1 MSKKERHRERTKKRE
16 KKNETNDTHTKKKD
30 DDDFT
35 KKKTKK
41 TKKMGCAHSS
51 PEQQHRGSAS
61 QRLFRQ
67 LFGTTTPYD
76 DDDDDGSDDDDAR
89 TDGRRRR
96 RGASS
101 SSSSSRQDREQRQ
114 RRDDDVMKTK
124 VVLLGDSG
132 VGKSC
137 IVNRFATNTFDIDSR
152 VTVGAAFVARTIEV
166 NDETRDGKERK
177 VKFEIWDTAGQERY
191 ESLANLYYR
200 RAHVALVVFALDDEK
215 SFEKARFWINELK
228 EKCERRDALI
238 ILCGN
243 KMDKITDEH
252 EDRIVENSS
261 KNNFNGRTKIEK
273 GNDGEIVE
281 GKEEDDEEDEEEEE
295 TIFVTMDRAERMAN
309 ELGCHMCV
317 TSSAK
322 TGEGVEELFF
332 EVARK
337 LLQREKGSRRKTDA
351 TNSEASKQK
360 KTRNTSTSGA
370 RANAETAVVPPR
382 TRDEEANNA
391 TKKKKKKKKK
401 KTATTTD
408 GESNPSRRPLH
419 DT

>member
-51 PEQQHRGSAS
+51 PEQQHRASAS

>member
-1 MSKKERHRERTKKRE
+1 
-16 KKNETNDTHTKKKD
+16 
-30 DDDFT
+30 
-35 KKKTKK
+35 
-41 TKKMGCAHSS
+41 MGCAQSTPNSS
-51 PEQQHRGSAS
+51 SSQ

-67 LFGTTTPYD
+67 LFGGASTDENEED
-76 DDDDDGSDDDDAR
+76 DD
-89 TDGRRRR
+89 RR
-96 RGASS
+96 RGRGTLS
-101 SSSSSRQDREQRQ
+101 QQEFQRQ
-114 RRDDDVMKTK
+114 QRARQKATEEVLKTK

-166 NDETRDGKERK
+166 LNSGEEEETEGNASRKSKKKSKEISATSVDGESSGGASKRK

-228 EKCERRDALI
+228 EKCEKRDVLI

-252 EDRIVENSS
+252 EDRIVEPSS
-261 KNNFNGRTKIEK
+261 SSRKKE
-273 GNDGEIVE
+273 GEIME
-281 GKEEDDEEDEEEEE
+281 SEEEERKDDDDDAM
-295 TIFVTMDRAERMAN
+295 FVSMDRAERMAN

-332 EVARK
+332 EVART
-337 LLQREKGSRRKTDA
+337 LLRKQRNGGGGATIATRKKPKAKSDENREGSTLP
-351 TNSEASKQK
+351 
-360 KTRNTSTSGA
+360 
-370 RANAETAVVPPR
+370 PPR
-382 TRDEEANNA
+382 SQIERNPDDDAA
-391 TKKKKKKKKK
+391 VPADAAKKKKK
-401 KTATTTD
+401 KTRTKKD
-408 GESNPSRRPLH
+408 MSNNPTRRPLH
-419 DT
+419 DTS

>member
-1 MSKKERHRERTKKRE
+1 
-16 KKNETNDTHTKKKD
+16 
-30 DDDFT
+30 
-35 KKKTKK
+35 
-41 TKKMGCAHSS
+41 MGCAQSTPSHNSSSQHS
-51 PEQQHRGSAS
+51 
-61 QRLFRQ
+61 RLFRQ
-67 LFGTTTPYD
+67 LFGNTSSQEEED
-76 DDDDDGSDDDDAR
+76 NDE
-89 TDGRRRR
+89 RRRT

-101 SSSSSRQDREQRQ
+101 SSSSRQQ
-114 RRDDDVMKTK
+114 RREEQEDILKTK

-137 IVNRFATNTFDIDSR
+137 IVNRFATNTFDVDSR

-166 NDETRDGKERK
+166 NKSDKDESVIKTKKPTQTARR

-200 RAHVALVVFALDDEK
+200 RAHVAIVVFALDDEK

-228 EKCERRDALI
+228 EKCEKRDALI

-252 EDRIVENSS
+252 EDRIEEPSS
-261 KNNFNGRTKIEK
+261 SSRGGNG
-273 GNDGEIVE
+273 GDEIVE
-281 GKEEDDEEDEEEEE
+281 DDDGNAV
-295 TIFVTMDRAERMAN
+295 FVSMDRANRMAN

-332 EVARK
+332 EVART
-337 LLQREKGSRRKTDA
+337 LLRKQRNGGGKSEA
-351 TNSEASKQK
+351 TNGVDGGTTTAKKMKTKKAKK
-360 KTRNTSTSGA
+360 KTRSNTTSA
-370 RANAETAVVPPR
+370 RNDADQEEEGEEGGENDGDANTAALTAREFGANAK
-382 TRDEEANNA
+382 
-391 TKKKKKKKKK
+391 TKKKKKKK
-401 KTATTTD
+401 TMQ
-408 GESNPSRRPLH
+408 GETSNPSRRPLH

>member
-1 MSKKERHRERTKKRE
+1 MSKKEKSTEEKRKKKKRRR
-16 KKNETNDTHTKKKD
+16 KKRNKKKEKKD
-30 DDDFT
+30 DDDKNDDFT
-35 KKKTKK
+35 KKKKKKKKKTKK
-41 TKKMGCAHSS
+41 KKTKKKMGCAHSS
-51 PEQQHRGSAS
+51 PEQQQHRGSSAS

-76 DDDDDGSDDDDAR
+76 DDDGSFYDDDAR
-89 TDGRRRR
+89 TDGRRRRR

-101 SSSSSRQDREQRQ
+101 SSSSSRQDRDQQRQ

-261 KNNFNGRTKIEK
+261 KNNFNRRTKIEK

-281 GKEEDDEEDEEEEE
+281 GKEEDDDEEEEE
-295 TIFVTMDRAERMAN
+295 ETMFVSMDRAERMAN

-322 TGEGVEELFF
+322 TEKAWKSCSLKSREIVTE
-332 EVARK
+332 RK
-337 LLQREKGSRRKTDA
+337 RR
-351 TNSEASKQK
+351 S
-360 KTRNTSTSGA
+360 
-370 RANAETAVVPPR
+370 
-382 TRDEEANNA
+382 
-391 TKKKKKKKKK
+391 
-401 KTATTTD
+401 
-408 GESNPSRRPLH
+408 
-419 DT
+419 

>member
-1 MSKKERHRERTKKRE
+1 
-16 KKNETNDTHTKKKD
+16 
-30 DDDFT
+30 
-35 KKKTKK
+35 
-41 TKKMGCAHSS
+41 MGCAQSTPSSSQHS
-51 PEQQHRGSAS
+51 
-61 QRLFRQ
+61 RLFRQ
-67 LFGTTTPYD
+67 LFGNTSSQEEED
-76 DDDDDGSDDDDAR
+76 NNDE
-89 TDGRRRR
+89 RRRT

-101 SSSSSRQDREQRQ
+101 SSSSRQQ
-114 RRDDDVMKTK
+114 RREERDEILKTK

-137 IVNRFATNTFDIDSR
+137 IVNRFATNTFDVDSR

-166 NDETRDGKERK
+166 NKSDKDESLIKMKKPPQTARR

-200 RAHVALVVFALDDEK
+200 RAHVAIVVFALDDEK

-228 EKCERRDALI
+228 EKCEKRDALI

-252 EDRIVENSS
+252 EDRIEEPSS
-261 KNNFNGRTKIEK
+261 SSRGGNG
-273 GNDGEIVE
+273 GDEIVE
-281 GKEEDDEEDEEEEE
+281 DDDGNAV
-295 TIFVTMDRAERMAN
+295 FVSMDRANRMAN

-337 LLQREKGSRRKTDA
+337 LLQREKGGRRKTDA

>member
-1 MSKKERHRERTKKRE
+1 
-16 KKNETNDTHTKKKD
+16 
-30 DDDFT
+30 
-35 KKKTKK
+35 
-41 TKKMGCAHSS
+41 MGCAHSS
-51 PEQQHRGSAS
+51 PREHHFHREQQQRSSAS

-67 LFGTTTPYD
+67 LFGTTPY
-76 DDDDDGSDDDDAR
+76 DGSDDDFDDDDANDAND
-89 TDGRRRR
+89 DGRRRR

-101 SSSSSRQDREQRQ
+101 SSRQQGQDREQRQ
-114 RRDDDVMKTK
+114 RRDDVMKTK

-166 NDETRDGKERK
+166 NDDTRDVGKERK

-228 EKCERRDALI
+228 EKCEKRDALI

-261 KNNFNGRTKIEK
+261 KNNFNRRRKVEK

-281 GKEEDDEEDEEEEE
+281 GKEEEEEEEEEE
-295 TIFVTMDRAERMAN
+295 TIFVSMDRAERMAN

-337 LLQREKGSRRKTDA
+337 LLQREKGGRRKTDA
-351 TNSEASKQK
+351 TNNEASKQK
-360 KTRNTSTSGA
+360 KTRNTNTSGA

-401 KTATTTD
+401 KTATTTG

>member
-1 MSKKERHRERTKKRE
+1 MS
-16 KKNETNDTHTKKKD
+16 DSSKKD
-30 DDDFT
+30 DDEEDKDFIS
-35 KKKTKK
+35 KE
-41 TKKMGCAHSS
+41 KKMGCAHSS
-51 PEQQHRGSAS
+51 PEHHRERSAS

-67 LFGTTTPYD
+67 LFGTTPY
-76 DDDDDGSDDDDAR
+76 DGSDDDDIN
-89 TDGRRRR
+89 DGSRRRQR

-101 SSSSSRQDREQRQ
+101 SSRQHTEDREQRQ
-114 RRDDDVMKTK
+114 RRDDVMKTK

-281 GKEEDDEEDEEEEE
+281 GKEEEDDEEEDEEE

-337 LLQREKGSRRKTDA
+337 LLQREKGGRRKTDA

>member
-1 MSKKERHRERTKKRE
+1 
-16 KKNETNDTHTKKKD
+16 
-30 DDDFT
+30 
-35 KKKTKK
+35 
-41 TKKMGCAHSS
+41 MGCAQSTPLSS
-51 PEQQHRGSAS
+51 NS
-61 QRLFRQ
+61 RLFRQ
-67 LFGTTTPYD
+67 VFGTSREEEEEEED
-76 DDDDDGSDDDDAR
+76 DE
-89 TDGRRRR
+89 RRRT

-101 SSSSSRQDREQRQ
+101 SSSSRGEQRRAVQEEQ
-114 RRDDDVMKTK
+114 RDEILKTK

-137 IVNRFATNTFDIDSR
+137 IVNRFATNTFDVDSR

-166 NDETRDGKERK
+166 NKSNDDDERLIKIKKPPHVTARR

-200 RAHVALVVFALDDEK
+200 RAHVAIVVFALDDEK

-228 EKCERRDALI
+228 EKCEKRDALI

-252 EDRIVENSS
+252 EDRIEEPSS
-261 KNNFNGRTKIEK
+261 SSAAATLKSRGGNG
-273 GNDGEIVE
+273 GDEIVE
-281 GKEEDDEEDEEEEE
+281 DDDGNAV
-295 TIFVTMDRAERMAN
+295 FVSMDRANRMAN

-332 EVARK
+332 EVARTLLRKQRNGGGK
-337 LLQREKGSRRKTDA
+337 LEA
-351 TNSEASKQK
+351 TNDGGATTTKKMKTKKAKK
-360 KTRNTSTSGA
+360 KTRSNTTSTRNDAEEEEEGEEGGENDGDANTAALTAREFGA
-370 RANAETAVVPPR
+370 DAK
-382 TRDEEANNA
+382 

-401 KTATTTD
+401 TTQ
-408 GESNPSRRPLH
+408 GETSNPSRRPLH
-419 DT
+419 DA